1 MVEKLEA
8 DLVSVR
14 KESEQEVEHL
24 CEAKDNDLRILQ
36 ENIQQA
42 KAENDNLQKIISEK
56 DDQLLQHQATVSNL
70 EEKEA
75 ILRADVECLEREY
88 ADFKLNQECSV
99 ESIMQKE
106 GEMREENSQLR
117 KDLES
122 IIKEK
127 HELFCKVAELQVSIT
142 ESHSSL
148 AEKEKLIETL
158 SVENGNIE
166 EKLKTI
172 STEKDQLDLAVA
184 ELNIKL
190 KETTEEILN
199 EKELLLETENAF
211 KADIEK
217 LQQEVE
223 ENKNACIQK
232 EKSITSL
239 MVENSQLMKEIDY
252 LSSVREQDQDQMSS
266 ELNSFEE
273 RVKQLIEE
281 KAGLYQKAADISTQK
296 EKLEVEILKLK
307 NEKEQAVDDLEREK
321 VATGEREKSM
331 SVHLNQLEEQKQS
344 YEQVITSLSQQVKEL
359 KETNDRLEEDRQQ
372 LSSMSH
378 STQVELEGHIQAL
391 ESKHLSVS
399 EENSCL
405 TDQMGQAEQIKCK
418 LKAEVEDLRAKMVN
432 LTQSH
437 DGEILKLTNSI
448 QELQKSLHIS
458 TNSNQKELHQLQAE
472 LSNVV
477 KKKMEDNLLF
487 TEKISKAKSELQ
499 SERQIRQTLEEDFNN
514 LKGKCS
520 ELETTRLTLT
530 KTIDRLE
537 EERDYLKSE
546 NQNNSEMV
554 SQREIE
560 KESLM
565 SEIQKLQSAH
575 RDLEV
580 KSLEET
586 EKHAQEMEVL
596 KESLQSQAN
605 TEELDRMS
613 AEAEKWQKLF
623 EDLQAKVE
631 PFMEQLD
638 AFELEKQALLG
649 RSNHAQAEMD
659 RLANQYAK
667 LLGHQNQKQKIHH
680 VAKIK
685 EENINLKKEVTI
697 LREQITKQKR
707 TIQKLEDKVGTNDGK
722 TKFDPSIAFKHSKEN
737 LVPAAS
743 PLKDGNRNRI
753 LADAQ
758 TKRK

>member
-199 EKELLLETENAF
+199 EKELLLETETAF

-307 NEKEQAVDDLEREK
+307 NEKEQAVDNLEREK
-321 VATGEREKSM
+321 VAIGEREKSM

-344 YEQVITSLSQQVKEL
+344 YEQVITSLSQQVKVL

-391 ESKHLSVS
+391 ESKLLSVS

-520 ELETTRLTLT
+520 DLETTRLTLT
-530 KTIDRLE
+530 KTIDR
-537 EERDYLKSE
+537 
-546 NQNNSEMV
+546 
-554 SQREIE
+554 
-560 KESLM
+560 
-565 SEIQKLQSAH
+565 
-575 RDLEV
+575 
-580 KSLEET
+580 
-586 EKHAQEMEVL
+586 
-596 KESLQSQAN
+596 
-605 TEELDRMS
+605 
-613 AEAEKWQKLF
+613 
-623 EDLQAKVE
+623 
-631 PFMEQLD
+631 
-638 AFELEKQALLG
+638 
-649 RSNHAQAEMD
+649 
-659 RLANQYAK
+659 
-667 LLGHQNQKQKIHH
+667 
-680 VAKIK
+680 
-685 EENINLKKEVTI
+685 
-697 LREQITKQKR
+697 
-707 TIQKLEDKVGTNDGK
+707 
-722 TKFDPSIAFKHSKEN
+722 
-737 LVPAAS
+737 
-743 PLKDGNRNRI
+743 
-753 LADAQ
+753 
-758 TKRK
+758 